1 MTKLLQTWAVLVLGG
16 NFHFYA
22 KTEYFRNE
30 LEEPL
35 LHCWYPMH
43 GRGLCVMQLIFDA
56 AYVHNA
62 AYRTAVL

>member
-35 LHCWYPMH
+35 LHC
-43 GRGLCVMQLIFDA
+43 
-56 AYVHNA
+56 
-62 AYRTAVL
+62 